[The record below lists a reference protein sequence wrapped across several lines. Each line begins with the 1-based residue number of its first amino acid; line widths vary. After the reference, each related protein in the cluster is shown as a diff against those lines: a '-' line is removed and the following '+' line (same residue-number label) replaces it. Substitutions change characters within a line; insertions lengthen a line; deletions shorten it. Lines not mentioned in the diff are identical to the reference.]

1 MLAGSVSTMFQS
13 GLSPS
18 AVMDLVPVKPLAQ
31 QEPQIAQTYKDVLVA
46 LHARI
51 APERV
56 TA

>member
-1 MLAGSVSTMFQS
+1 
-13 GLSPS
+13 
-18 AVMDLVPVKPLAQ
+18 MDLVPVKPLAQ